1 MPDDD
6 ELRPITSDN
15 LPTPQ
20 RGGGSRHSPFP
31 EKLGLAYAEVYARG
45 CPEMPCSIFDF
56 IPACVS
62 GLLFC
67 AASTGIIML
76 NKWIIASMG
85 FRLPM
90 TLSFLGMAFSFVASL
105 ALVKLTDWVP
115 RNVDITPAFALRR
128 ALPIGV
134 LIAAT
139 LYFGNLAYI
148 DLSVSFMQMLK
159 ASTPIVVLILM
170 YAAGLEA
177 PSLGLIASVLVIA
190 LGTLVAA
197 FGEVRFAWPGFLAFS
212 TSQLTEASKL
222 VLMQLLMGGQ
232 KLHAIEG
239 LLCFSPF
246 AMLSLA
252 IGVVFVEWDELVR
265 EGLPLLAAHP
275 LVFFGQAALGF
286 AVNLLTI
293 LVVKFTSSI
302 SFKLISMAKNAGIV
316 LLSVPL
322 FHNPI
327 SPTQALGYSI
337 TMMGFGWY
345 NYVKMNTIKK
355 PPSYAT
361 LPTGDEDAAAPAAAD
376 ETRLSALSQK
386 TLLAVA
392 SAHDSLVES
401 VVGLNVVATLTYVL
415 SGVFQPLFVMEMNYS
430 GAGKQLGLL
439 FLLPYYAGMALV
451 LPFSTSS
458 LRFFQDGDGGGLPW
472 RKLLL
477 ITAVDFL
484 SQYILMWGLTTIGS
498 GLYTVVYASG
508 PIWTALLAY
517 MLLQRRITM
526 LQTGALLLVTAG
538 LAVVAVGALQVRHG
552 EGFGVGLAAVVGGTA
567 LHALVYVLQEM
578 TLVKQTDKLEPAQLC
593 GLIGL
598 LGSSVVGAHSLVL
611 VAPRWESLVVA
622 SVRAHAGTPRTIG
635 VSYGGKTLVDFCHGW
650 AYFHLM
656 GQLGATSMS
665 LLKAVVAASS
675 FFASVL
681 FFCNA
686 ECCEPREQPL
696 GAETCA
702 ALPDGD
708 TDTHAHLFCHY
719 ASSQCYEPRKAI
731 SLALV
736 LAGVLIYTNA
746 ARQRLAS
753 VASAEDMSGYTPT
766 SRDGVLAFAA
776 WRWARR

>member
-1 MPDDD
+1 MHALHTGRKNPLPATPRDPHPGRKRGRRPREYATRSCKLLLAVVTASVVTVSAMPNDD
-6 ELRPITSDN
+6 ELRPIASDN

-20 RGGGSRHSPFP
+20 RGGASRHSPFP

-252 IGVVFVEWDELVR
+252 VGVVFVEWDELVH

-293 LVVKFTSSI
+293 
-302 SFKLISMAKNAGIV
+302 
-316 LLSVPL
+316 
-322 FHNPI
+322 
-327 SPTQALGYSI
+327 
-337 TMMGFGWY
+337 GW
-345 NYVKMNTIKK
+345 N
-355 PPSYAT
+355 
-361 LPTGDEDAAAPAAAD
+361 
-376 ETRLSALSQK
+376 
-386 TLLAVA
+386 
-392 SAHDSLVES
+392 
-401 VVGLNVVATLTYVL
+401 
-415 SGVFQPLFVMEMNYS
+415 
-430 GAGKQLGLL
+430 
-439 FLLPYYAGMALV
+439 
-451 LPFSTSS
+451 
-458 LRFFQDGDGGGLPW
+458 
-472 RKLLL
+472 
-477 ITAVDFL
+477 
-484 SQYILMWGLTTIGS
+484 
-498 GLYTVVYASG
+498 
-508 PIWTALLAY
+508 
-517 MLLQRRITM
+517 
-526 LQTGALLLVTAG
+526 
-538 LAVVAVGALQVRHG
+538 
-552 EGFGVGLAAVVGGTA
+552 
-567 LHALVYVLQEM
+567 
-578 TLVKQTDKLEPAQLC
+578 
-593 GLIGL
+593 
-598 LGSSVVGAHSLVL
+598 
-611 VAPRWESLVVA
+611 
-622 SVRAHAGTPRTIG
+622 
-635 VSYGGKTLVDFCHGW
+635 
-650 AYFHLM
+650 
-656 GQLGATSMS
+656 
-665 LLKAVVAASS
+665 
-675 FFASVL
+675 
-681 FFCNA
+681 
-686 ECCEPREQPL
+686 
-696 GAETCA
+696 
-702 ALPDGD
+702 D
-708 TDTHAHLFCHY
+708 TF
-719 ASSQCYEPRKAI
+719 
-731 SLALV
+731 
-736 LAGVLIYTNA
+736 
-746 ARQRLAS
+746 
-753 VASAEDMSGYTPT
+753 
-766 SRDGVLAFAA
+766 
-776 WRWARR
+776 